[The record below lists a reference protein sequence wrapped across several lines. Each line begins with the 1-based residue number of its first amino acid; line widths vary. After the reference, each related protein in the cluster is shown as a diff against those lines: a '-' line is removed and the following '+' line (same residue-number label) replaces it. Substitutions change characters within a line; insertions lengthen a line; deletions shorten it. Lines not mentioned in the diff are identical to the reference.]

1 MSHEVE
7 MRYEIEKQ
15 RRQALFDARVR
26 ETTSGFVARYRQIL
40 DDVSNNGLREYI
52 SSDFSS
58 LSATV
63 DQIESYL
70 SSSPATARDLSQ
82 QISDRIFSLPKVARA
97 AYHAAEQARREA
109 ERQRIAEEKKLREEL
124 EKTWQTNLLSWTD
137 PLARQ
142 LVFPELTA
150 LRNQLFNEG
159 VKVTQDILT
168 NELHKIRSLAEQ
180 KSQSFR
186 TEQERLAS
194 EKVQQEKLQ
203 ELKEQIATTD
213 ADPERL
219 EQLSAALENLN
230 FLDSESIKQQI
241 NNISKELDDAVV
253 DESCRKEVVK
263 AIYQSLQKSGFT
275 VDKPRRDK
283 ETDEVIIKAARP
295 AGAQAQFKVKLS
307 GSMEY
312 KFDRYKGSTCK
323 EDINKV
329 LPSLQEI
336 YGIQLSDERVIWQN
350 PDDQDRDAKPQ
361 PTMSR
366 GNSGGK

>member
-1 MSHEVE
+1 MSNEVE
-7 MRYEIEKQ
+7 MRYQIEKQ

-40 DDVSNNGLREYI
+40 EDVSNNGLIEYVSRE
-52 SSDFSS
+52 FSS

-63 DQIESYL
+63 DEIEHYL
-70 SSSPATARDLSQ
+70 DSNPAMARELSQ
-82 QISDRIFSLPKVARA
+82 QVSDRVFSLPRVARA

-109 ERQRIAEEKKLREEL
+109 ERQRIAEEKKLRQEL
-124 EKTWQTNLLSWTD
+124 EKVWQTNLLSWTD

-142 LVFPELTA
+142 LVFPELTT

-159 VKVTQDILT
+159 TNVTQDIVT
-168 NELHKIRSLAEQ
+168 NELQKVRSLAEQ
-180 KSQSFR
+180 KSHSFKA
-186 TEQERLAS
+186 EQERLAID
-194 EKVQQEKLQ
+194 KVQQEKLQ
-203 ELKEQIATTD
+203 ELKEQIAITD

-230 FLDSESIKQQI
+230 SLDSESIRQQT
-241 NNISKELDDAVV
+241 NNISKALDDAVV

-295 AGAQAQFKVKLS
+295 AGAQARFKVKLN

-312 KFDRYKGSTCK
+312 KFHRYKGSTCK

-350 PDDQDRDAKPQ
+350 PDDQDRDAIPQ
-361 PTMSR
+361 PTMR
-366 GNSGGK
+366 GNIGGK

>member
-1 MSHEVE
+1 MSYEVD
-7 MRYEIEKQ
+7 MRYEIERQ
-15 RRQALFDARVR
+15 RHQALFDARVR

-40 DDVSNNGLREYI
+40 DDVSNNGLMEYV
-52 SSDFSS
+52 SGDFYS
-58 LSATV
+58 LSASV
-63 DQIESYL
+63 DEIERYL
-70 SSSPATARDLSQ
+70 VSNPAAARDLSQ
-82 QISDRIFSLPKVARA
+82 QIGDRIFSLPKVARA
-97 AYHAAEQARREA
+97 AYQAAEQARREA

-142 LVFPELTA
+142 LIFPELTA
-150 LRNQLFNEG
+150 LRSQIFNEG
-159 VKVTQDILT
+159 AKVTQETLI
-168 NELHKIRSLAEQ
+168 NELQKVRSLAEQ
-180 KSQSFR
+180 KAQSFKA
-186 TEQERLAS
+186 EQEQLANNQ
-194 EKVQQEKLQ
+194 VQQEQLQ
-203 ELKEQIATTD
+203 ELKEKIATTD

-219 EQLSAALENLN
+219 QKLTSALEKASVSDAKIL
-230 FLDSESIKQQI
+230 KQQI
-241 NNISKELDDAVV
+241 NEISKELDDAVV
-253 DESCRKEVVK
+253 DERCRKEVVK

-295 AGAQAQFKVKLS
+295 AGAQARFKVKLN

-361 PTMSR
+361 PTMSQR
-366 GNSGGK
+366 K